1 MASSAR
7 TTGTSKRGES
17 REGTITII
25 LADDHEIVRDGLRAM
40 LESEPDMEV
49 VAEAGDVENAAR
61 RVRGHKPNV
70 LVLDLTMPGEPSL
83 PAIPEILESSPE
95 TAVIVL
101 TMQNEPV
108 FARNALQAGAS
119 GFVVKHAAGRELVE
133 AIREAVDGGTYVNP
147 RLGARIAAE
156 PPPTEGPPGGLT
168 PREAEVLG
176 LVALGYNSREIAAK
190 LILSVRTIETHRSN
204 IQRKLGLTTRAE
216 LVRFALD
223 NDLVER

>member
-7 TTGTSKRGES
+7 AQATAKREGS
-17 REGTITII
+17 REATITII

-49 VAEAGDVENAAR
+49 VAEAGDVESAAR
-61 RVRGHKPNV
+61 RVRGHKPDV

-83 PAIPEILESSPE
+83 PAIPEIRESSPE

-168 PREAEVLG
+168 PREAEVLS

>member
-7 TTGTSKRGES
+7 TTGTAKRGEP

-40 LESEPDMEV
+40 LESEPDMKV
-49 VAEAGDVENAAR
+49 VAEAGDVESAAR
-61 RVRGHKPNV
+61 RVRGHRPDV

-83 PAIPEILESSPE
+83 PAIPDIRESSPG

-156 PPPTEGPPGGLT
+156 PPLKEGPPGGLT

-204 IQRKLGLTTRAE
+204 VQRKLGLTTRAE